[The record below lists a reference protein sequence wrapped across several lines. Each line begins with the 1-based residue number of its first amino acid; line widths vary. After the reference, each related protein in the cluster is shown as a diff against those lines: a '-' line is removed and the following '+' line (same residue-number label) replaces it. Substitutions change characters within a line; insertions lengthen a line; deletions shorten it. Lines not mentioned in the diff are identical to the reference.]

1 VDWHGVMLSL
11 TIWCVGIV
19 VEALLLYRG
28 VRAHLVQRYLNFYI
42 YALSLF
48 LADGVLMVFYYARPA
63 LYARWT
69 WYAGFMVL
77 FLGCGVIL
85 EVFRQVLSA
94 YAGAEKLARL
104 VSSAVFGA
112 IICFAIVYPIWSPKS
127 SVAQA
132 LYVVVQ
138 RDFLFAQAL
147 ILLVLLQVISYYGIP
162 MGRNLKGMVLG
173 YGQCI
178 GVTLITLA
186 VRAYLGAGFQEVA
199 STLQQMSYLAALAV
213 WLMNLW
219 SYCGN
224 PVPEA
229 TIAPDADYDQLASR
243 TRDMVATASTQL
255 VKVERL

>member
-1 VDWHGVMLSL
+1 MLSL
-11 TIWCVGIV
+11 IIWCVGIV

-28 VRAHLVQRYLNFYI
+28 VRAKLVQRYPNFYI

-48 LADGVLMVFYYARPA
+48 LADGVLFLFYYARPA
-63 LYARWT
+63 LYMRWT

-85 EVFRQVLSA
+85 EVFRQVLSS

-112 IICFAIVYPIWSPKS
+112 IVCFAIVYPIWSPKS

-132 LYVVVQ
+132 LYIVVQ
-138 RDFLFAQAL
+138 RDFLFTQAL
-147 ILLVLLQVISYYGIP
+147 ILLVLLQVISYYGIA

-186 VRAYLGAGFQEVA
+186 VRAYVGAGFQEVA
-199 STLQQMSYLAALAV
+199 SMIQQLSYLAALTI

-219 SYCGN
+219 SYCAN

-229 TIAPDADYDQLASR
+229 TIASDADYDKLASR
-243 TRDMVATASTQL
+243 TRDMVAAASTQL